1 MDNVPPRMDRQYSQK
16 ETHDEYEQ
24 LNEDDPFESTL
35 VREGTRATPT
45 RLQTIRQLEEEKQQ
59 LQEVLLLSASD
70 RQACLRRVAALETHI
85 KSLSA
90 SGRLDGGGRKSR
102 RKKGGRKSRRKRGGR
117 KSRRRN
123 TKKRKTN
130 RKKRKTNRRKRKTKR
145 RR

>member
-102 RKKGGRKSRRKRGGR
+102 RKKGGRKTRRKR
-117 KSRRRN
+117 RRRKTKKRK

-130 RKKRKTNRRKRKTKR
+130 RKRRKIKRKTKR
-145 RR
+145 KR